1 MRDSNRLACLLLAL
15 LLLPLGAAMAQH
27 ISAPHQEEELQ
38 VNPDHDRIIKLHPLQ
53 LGEVYLSYEKMRA
66 DRVSNEFGLSYIY
79 KAYLDGSSFFVENDK
94 AVNGIAIRMSQR
106 HYTSK
111 KRRGT
116 PFGFFHGP
124 MFGYRFMAF
133 EDNALEV
140 EQDPSSPDYRYVG
153 RLYQNSLELNYQLGW
168 QFKLGQQFTGE
179 VSGALG
185 GRVKYALA
193 KGAGDLLA
201 DYIIGHELVTEENS
215 AIFVVPSPQ
224 LNISVGYSF

>member
-1 MRDSNRLACLLLAL
+1 MILSNRLAGLMCAL
-15 LLLPLGAAMAQH
+15 LLLPLSAAMAQQT
-27 ISAPHQEEELQ
+27 SVSEDEEL
-38 VNPDHDRIIKLHPLQ
+38 NINTDHDKIIKLHPLQ
-53 LGEVYLSYEKMRA
+53 LGELYLSYEKMRA
-66 DRVSNEFGLSYIY
+66 ERVSNEFGLSYIY
-79 KAYLDGSSFFVENDK
+79 KAYLDGGSFFVDNNK
-94 AVNGIAIRMSQR
+94 SVTGIAIRMSQR
-106 HYTSK
+106 HYTSR

-140 EQDPSSPDYRYVG
+140 DQNPSSPDYRYVG

-168 QFKLGQQFTGE
+168 QFKLGRQFTGE

-201 DYIIGHELVTEENS
+201 DYIIGHELITEDNS

-224 LNISVGYSF
+224 LNLSVGYSF

>member
-1 MRDSNRLACLLLAL
+1 MILSNRLVGLMCAL
-15 LLLPLGAAMAQH
+15 LLLPLSAAMAQQT
-27 ISAPHQEEELQ
+27 SVSEDEEL
-38 VNPDHDRIIKLHPLQ
+38 NINTDHDKIIKLHPLQ
-53 LGEVYLSYEKMRA
+53 LGELYLSYEKMRA
-66 DRVSNEFGLSYIY
+66 ERVSNEFGLSYIY
-79 KAYLDGSSFFVENDK
+79 KAYLDGGSFFVDNDK
-94 AVNGIAIRMSQR
+94 SVTGIVIRMSQR
-106 HYTSK
+106 HYTSR

-140 EQDPSSPDYRYVG
+140 DQNPSSPDYRYVG

-201 DYIIGHELVTEENS
+201 DYIIGHELITEDNS

-224 LNISVGYSF
+224 LNLSVGYSF